1 MSTLVNEKTE
11 NIWMRGAFILLF
23 GFIYSVAEVVMIA
36 VVALQFVFIL
46 FTQNKNPKVLVFGA
60 DLSEYLYQIFRYLT
74 FNTDN
79 RPFPF
84 TEWPKGKTED

>member
-46 FTQNKNPKVLVFGA
+46 FTQNKNPKVLAFGA

>member
-11 NIWMRGAFILLF
+11 NIWMRGVFILLF
-23 GFIYSVAEVVMIA
+23 GLIYSVAEVVMIA

-46 FTQNKNPKVLVFGA
+46 FTQNKNLKVLAFGA

-84 TEWPKGKTED
+84 TEWPKGKTEG